1 MSGEHNEYKDRDI
14 IQETAETPLA
24 PPDAEAGCAWLE
36 HCESNMFGPPA
47 DEAGAL
53 EEGVEEGPFAPHP
66 ADGATDAITA
76 ETPKAPVEGAYPRWS
91 SLVEIAEEANKEPEE
106 GAQPSMD
113 SAAESMAEPA
123 VEAGPAVEE
132 FDALGDLDQPDEPA
146 GPAEPDYLGLEE
158 PQAEAEPA
166 PVAKPAKVKK
176 PKEKVPA
183 FPRLK
188 SEPQA
193 PATLLSRLFDLLAL
207 LGPVVLTV
215 LLLAQVVFPLQDIR
229 TLWAPG
235 ETVFA
240 DILRGV
246 LNGDWL
252 ILNSNGQVYF
262 DSPPLY
268 FWFLAGVHELLS
280 LPFLSFLVDG
290 ADRVAAAIFLGSALS
305 GLLLLWATLF
315 MARGVANFDRRG
327 VFAAGAVL
335 LGLFLFAGTLH
346 YGSQDLFFCALV
358 VTSQAFLFKGLRRS
372 SSMLNIGLGFAFA
385 SLAFLAKGLPGLLLP
400 LLCSVIFAFWQARPW
415 RLLHKD
421 FLLGFIFSLL
431 PVVLWVGVIWAD
443 GHYEVVVRIIK
454 EQFIGAVLLGWD
466 YSGPWWYYLI
476 ALPVLLLPWVF
487 LVIFPNWLGLASK
500 ETALAAKEA
509 FRGSRQ
515 GLAFVWLA
523 LFCALFSFFFLSLK
537 GPLDT
542 LLLFAPLSIVAGRIV
557 LGLSP
562 LRNMLL
568 QRILAV
574 FFLVLAFAFAV
585 LPVYFSGRAESV
597 LGWLGNFGL
606 PVLGVDIGGVFI
618 ISLAFLAA
626 GCLLIGPVNARRPES
641 TLLVVLFLVVGI
653 SIPVSSLSAPS
664 LGKLLS
670 PAESAAKLSL
680 YVEQGY
686 TPLAFGVDGAPFA
699 YYAGVPVQPAT
710 PESLAAEEG
719 AEGSLFVLLTSPAA
733 RDGLT
738 LMPSLPVL
746 ESFRLAGVDYLLLA
760 TEALPDAGGAILPG
774 SDLDWGREDG
784 ETPPAP
790 EGPAEEPVLQ
800 VE

>member
-1 MSGEHNEYKDRDI
+1 MSDEHNEYNDTENH
-14 IQETAETPLA
+14 QESTETLNAGAES
-24 PPDAEAGCAWLE
+24 DCVWLE
-36 HCESNMFGPPA
+36 HCKSDLFGPSA
-47 DEAGAL
+47 DEAASL
-53 EEGVEEGPFAPHP
+53 EEGVEDSPFAPHP
-66 ADGATDAITA
+66 ADGAED
-76 ETPKAPVEGAYPRWS
+76 GAYPLWS
-91 SLVEIAEEANKEPEE
+91 SLAGESDENPITPTAEPE
-106 GAQPSMD
+106 D
-113 SAAESMAEPA
+113 FVAETSDEPA
-123 VEAGPAVEE
+123 PAIEE
-132 FDALGDLDQPDEPA
+132 FDSLGDLDEP
-146 GPAEPDYLGLEE
+146 GQSAEPSVADFPESEYPRE
-158 PQAEAEPA
+158 EAEPE
-166 PVAKPAKVKK
+166 PVAVLKPAKVKK
-176 PKEKVPA
+176 PREKIQT
-183 FPRLK
+183 FPRLTA
-188 SEPQA
+188 EPQA
-193 PATLLSRLFDLLAL
+193 APTLLSRLFDLLAL
-207 LGPVVLTV
+207 LGPLVLTL
-215 LLLAQVVFPLQDIR
+215 LLLAQVFFPLQDIR
-229 TLWAPG
+229 SLWAPG

-240 DILRGV
+240 DILRNV
-246 LNGDWL
+246 LGGDWL
-252 ILNSNGQVYF
+252 ILSSNGEVYF

-268 FWFLAGVHELLS
+268 FWFLAGVYELVN
-280 LPFLSFLVDG
+280 LPFISFLFGG
-290 ADRVAAAIFLGSALS
+290 ADRVAAAIFAGSAIS
-305 GLLLLWATLF
+305 GLMLLWATLF

-400 LLCSVIFAFWQARPW
+400 LLCSVIFAFWQGRPW

-454 EQFIGAVLLGWD
+454 EQFLGAVLLGWD

-523 LFCALFSFFFLSLK
+523 LICALFSFFLLSLK
-537 GPLDT
+537 SPLDI
-542 LLLFAPLSIVAGRIV
+542 LLLFAPLSIVAGRII

-574 FFLVLAFAFAV
+574 FFLLLAFAFAV

-606 PVLGVDIGGVFI
+606 PVLGIDIGGVFI

-653 SIPVSSLSAPS
+653 SYPVSTMSAPS

-670 PAESAAKLSL
+670 PAESAQELTS
-680 YVEQGY
+680 YVERGY
-686 TPLAFGVDGAPFA
+686 KPLTFGVDGAPFA
-699 YYAGVPVQPAT
+699 YYAGGNLPSMTDAEYAELRETGGRAVLLLDSELWPDVPEELDWFIDAGRF
-710 PESLAAEEG
+710 SLAG
-719 AEGSLFVLLTSPAA
+719 QKYSLFVL
-733 RDGLT
+733 
-738 LMPSLPVL
+738 
-746 ESFRLAGVDYLLLA
+746 E
-760 TEALPDAGGAILPG
+760 
-774 SDLDWGREDG
+774 
-784 ETPPAP
+784 
-790 EGPAEEPVLQ
+790 PAEEAVPETEQSPVPLDPPGPV